1 MTKMNKIRAWSFAA
15 FVGALALADWQVP
28 TLVADGDEVEMPKAQ
43 VGGAKVT
50 ASVKDVVVG
59 YGGEVEK
66 HWVVALEGDGKG
78 ELKLTCTKTPWSPMS
93 RMMPRPEVVW
103 TKTVAF
109 DTSAS
114 RSIDL
119 GIAPAEDEKFS
130 FALVLAQG
138 EMDLEFG
145 GVYLAQISPKLDMQI
160 EEEGEPI
167 ADASVPAKVTK

>member
-1 MTKMNKIRAWSFAA
+1 MTKLNKIRAWSFAA

-28 TLVADGDEVEMPKAQ
+28 TLVADGDEIEMPKAQ

-50 ASVKDVVVG
+50 ASVKDVAVG
-59 YGGEVEK
+59 DKVEK

-78 ELKLTCTKTPWSPMS
+78 ELKLSCTKTPWSPMS

-109 DTSAS
+109 DTSSS

-119 GIAPAEDEKFS
+119 GIAPAEDKKFS

-145 GVYLAQISPKLDMQI
+145 GIYLAQISPRMD
-160 EEEGEPI
+160 EPEAEALEAI
-167 ADASVPAKVTK
+167 SESSAAAKINR